1 MQFHRATD
9 CKEWTTLNTINT
21 ATACSTHT
29 LNNANWCLIYAPGNV
44 CPKLTTLSLHR
55 HACGLSISPQ
65 CCKGADSILP
75 PGVRLPGL
83 RASFT
88 TAASAAPSL
97 RECKGLPASLW
108 GDCDCSPHHR
118 TSASDLCPWTH
129 LLAPS
134 RQDQPGDRRVCADP
148 ITASVQPHY
157 RSLPPQGSHPPDG
170 CIAIACEICFV
181 MLFLHYHITD

>member
-1 MQFHRATD
+1 MQTGVLYMHRET
-9 CKEWTTLNTINT
+9 C
-21 ATACSTHT
+21 
-29 LNNANWCLIYAPGNV
+29 G
-44 CPKLTTLSLHR
+44 PKLTTLSLHS
-55 HACGLSISPQ
+55 HACGLPISPQ

-75 PGVRLPGL
+75 PGVRLLGL
-83 RASFT
+83 RGSSPPSQPGQPHPWGNARCCQPACGVAV
-88 TAASAAPSL
+88 TAASTTELLLLIRAH
-97 RECKGLPASLW
+97 GW
-108 GDCDCSPHHR
+108 
-118 TSASDLCPWTH
+118 H
-129 LLAPS
+129 LLAPP